1 LVGHMADSAIQGL
14 DLTDRAQYLFKTLV
28 ERYIADGQPVGSRT
42 LARDT
47 GLELSPA
54 TIRNVMADLED
65 MGLIKAPHTSAGRI
79 PTVRGYRLFVDC
91 MLTYR
96 EPPAAE
102 LARLVEG
109 VRQESDVRRLLER
122 TSNLLSDITRFAGLV
137 MIPKTENKALR
148 QVEFLPLN
156 DNRVLVILVI
166 NAREVQN
173 RIIKTARRYSPSE
186 LTEAAN
192 YLNLAFAGRDIRQV
206 KRDLLVEMNDTR
218 DEMNRL
224 MATVIDMAQQVF
236 VDEEAG
242 QDYVLAG
249 QTNLMDVDELSDL
262 DKLRNL
268 FDAFNRKRDILHLL
282 DQAINA
288 NGVQIFIGEESG
300 YHAFDDC
307 SIVTSTYGDE
317 GEVLGVLGVIG
328 PTRMSYERVI
338 PIVDLTARMLTSALN
353 SAA

>member
-1 LVGHMADSAIQGL
+1 MAEHPFHGIEL
-14 DLTDRAQYLFKTLV
+14 NERAQYLFKTLV

-47 GLELSPA
+47 RLELSPA

-65 MGLIKAPHTSAGRI
+65 VGLIRAPHTSAGRI

-96 EPPAAE
+96 QPPAADMQL
-102 LARLVEG
+102 LADG
-109 VRQESDVRRLLER
+109 VRHESDVRRLLEK
-122 TSNLLSDITRFAGLV
+122 TSSLLSEITHFAGLV
-137 MIPKTENKALR
+137 MLPKTESQALR

-156 DNRVLVILVI
+156 ENRVLVIVVI
-166 NAREVQN
+166 NDREVQN
-173 RIIKTARRYSPSE
+173 RIIKTARRYSASE

-192 YLNLAFAGRDIRQV
+192 YLNSAFAGKDIRQV
-206 KRDLLVEMNDTR
+206 KRDLLADMNATR
-218 DEMNRL
+218 DEMNRM

-236 VDEEAG
+236 GDEEPG

-249 QTNLMDVDELSDL
+249 QTNLMDINDLSDL

-282 DQAINA
+282 EQALSA
-288 NGVQIFIGEESG
+288 SGVQIFIGEEAG
-300 YHAFDDC
+300 YEAFDNC
-307 SIVTSTYGDE
+307 SIVTSTYGED

-328 PTRMSYERVI
+328 PTRMPYERVI
-338 PIVDLTARMLTSALN
+338 PIVDLAAKMLTSALN
-353 SAA
+353 SPP

>member
-1 LVGHMADSAIQGL
+1 MADSAYHGL
-14 DLTDRAQYLFKTLV
+14 ELNERAQFLFKTLV

-47 GLELSPA
+47 RLELSPA

-65 MGLIKAPHTSAGRI
+65 MGLIRSPHTSAGRI

-96 EPPAAE
+96 APQAAE
-102 LARLVEG
+102 MQRLLEG
-109 VRQESDVRRLLER
+109 VRQETDVRRLLEK
-122 TSNLLSDITRFAGLV
+122 TSSLLSEITRFAGLV
-137 MIPKTENKALR
+137 MLPKAESKQLR

-166 NAREVQN
+166 NDQEVQN
-173 RIIKTARRYSPSE
+173 RIIKTARRYSAAE

-192 YLNLAFAGRDIRQV
+192 YLNHAFAGRDIRQV
-206 KRDLLVEMNDTR
+206 KRDLLAEMNDTR
-218 DEMNRL
+218 DEMNRM

-236 VDEEAG
+236 VEEDPG
-242 QDYVLAG
+242 KDYVLAG
-249 QTNLMDVDELSDL
+249 QTNLMDINELSDL

-282 DQAINA
+282 DQALNA
-288 NGVQIFIGEESG
+288 NGVQIFIGEEAG
-300 YHAFDDC
+300 YEAFDDC
-307 SIVTSTYGDE
+307 SIVTSTYGED

-338 PIVDLTARMLTSALN
+338 PIVDLTAKMLTSALN
-353 SAA
+353 SPA